1 MILPQMY
8 SYQVTIEHHQHQF
21 LVPEKESDN
30 NPQGGNH
37 QQVFHD
43 PDDCYY
49 VFTDT
54 RNKMIFVTMDCAEG
68 VNGGNVP
75 FTPAH
80 EEVDTK
86 NLARFFIHDRNSDK
100 MELCVNDNFGEIL
113 TF

>member
-1 MILPQMY
+1 M
-8 SYQVTIEHHQHQF
+8 
-21 LVPEKESDN
+21 
-30 NPQGGNH
+30 
-37 QQVFHD
+37 
-43 PDDCYY
+43 
-49 VFTDT
+49 FTDT

-75 FTPAH
+75 FTPVH

>member
-1 MILPQMY
+1 MNIININSSSLKKSLIIIPKEA
-8 SYQVTIEHHQHQF
+8 TINKF
-21 LVPEKESDN
+21 
-30 NPQGGNH
+30 
-37 QQVFHD
+37 FHD